1 MSEIEDRPASL
12 QRRRPTPAPDES
24 IDPVDYQTKPAPA
37 VSNAAA
43 STRDLRNLDRP
54 PVMALP
60 SFEPPAPLPSRR
72 GRPRGRELTVP
83 FSTRISQDISE
94 LIDAASDEQGL
105 TQRSVIEIAVR
116 EYWGV
121 RARDGQRES

>member
-12 QRRRPTPAPDES
+12 RRRRPTPAPDES
-24 IDPVDYQTKPAPA
+24 IDPVDYQTKPAPT
-37 VSNAAA
+37 VSNAAG
-43 STRDLRNLDRP
+43 STRDVRSLDRP
-54 PVMALP
+54 PMMP
-60 SFEPPAPLPSRR
+60 SPAFEPAAPSPSRR

-94 LIDAASDEQGL
+94 LIDATSDEQGL

-121 RARDGQRES
+121 RARDGQ